1 MSAADWQA
9 LVTTLQLAAVTTLV
23 LLLLGT
29 PLAWWLARTR
39 SRAAVAIE
47 AVVALPLVLPPTV
60 IGYYLLVAIGGHSP
74 LGQIFEAITG
84 YTLAFSFSGLVVAS
98 VIFNIPFAVQPMQRA
113 FEAISSD
120 IHEAAKCCGLTRWQ
134 AFYKIDLPLAWPG
147 ILSACV
153 MTFAH
158 TLGEFGVVLMVG
170 GNIPGETKTVAI
182 SIYDKV
188 QSFDLASAGAMA
200 FLLLIIS
207 LVTIAVSYGLVERL
221 MRHRRS
227 P

>member
-1 MSAADWQA
+1 MDWTAILLSVKLA
-9 LVTTLQLAAVTTLV
+9 LVTLLV
-23 LLLLGT
+23 LIPPAIFT
-29 PLAWWLARTR
+29 ARWLALTPFRGK
-39 SRAAVAIE
+39 SWIE
-47 AVVALPLVLPPTV
+47 GLLALPLVLPPTV
-60 IGYYLLVAIGGHSP
+60 IGYYLLVAMGVQSP
-74 LGQIFEAITG
+74 LGRWFEALTG
-84 YTLAFSFSGLVVAS
+84 HTLAFSFSGLVVAS

-113 FEAISSD
+113 FEAIAPE
-120 IHEAAKCCGLTRWQ
+120 IHEAAKCCGLTFWQ
-134 AFYKIDLPLAWPG
+134 AMRRIDLPLAWPG

-188 QSFDLASAGAMA
+188 QSFDLGAAGAMA
-200 FLLLIIS
+200 LLLLLIS
-207 LVTIAVSYGLVERL
+207 LVTIGISYGLVERL